1 MGTQLAVSLQDL
13 RRLETACLEALP
25 AESVSELQDFDRIT
39 QVLGQL
45 VQCCEGLSL
54 ENSLKDVQI
63 GRSIVERLVLEE
75 VRERLLA
82 QASRPCIEPGDVE
95 LF

>member
-13 RRLETACLEALP
+13 RRLEVACLEALP
-25 AESVSELQDFDRIT
+25 AEGVSDLQDFDRIT
-39 QVLGQL
+39 QVLEQL
-45 VQCCEGLSL
+45 AQCCERLSL

-63 GRSIVERLVLEE
+63 GRSIVERLVLGD

-82 QASRPCIEPGDVE
+82 QASRSCIEPGDIE